1 MENYLTGRGGKDDIN
16 FSDVDSSFR
25 PFLSHPT
32 NDQVEPNVDEV
43 NLESEGSTEV
53 IYNEQDCPKVEVI
66 SVDSKPKQIVI
77 HLPDGRLLKINCEY

>member
-1 MENYLTGRGGKDDIN
+1 MENYLTGRGGNDDIKL
-16 FSDVDSSFR
+16 SEVDSSFR
-25 PFLSHPT
+25 PLLIHHT
-32 NDQVEPNVDEV
+32 NDQVQQNADEE

-53 IYNEQDCPKVEVI
+53 IYNEEDCPKVEVT